1 MRRDFAKILYDLMK
15 KDDRIYL
22 ITADLGYGVLNDI
35 RRDFPNRSTN
45 VGSCEFLM
53 VGMAIGLAQSG
64 YIPICYSITPFLLY
78 RPFELLR
85 NYLNNEKTCVK
96 LVGSGRDDD
105 YSHDGFSHWAGDDVL
120 IMSCFK
126 NIEIF
131 KPKNLTNNIVF
142 DFIYNEK
149 PSYINL
155 VR

>member
-1 MRRDFAKILYDLMK
+1 MRRDFAKKIYDLMN

-53 VGMAIGLAQSG
+53 VGMAIGLEQSG

-85 NYLNNEKTCVK
+85 NYLNNEK
-96 LVGSGRDDD
+96 SSSYRFRD
-105 YSHDGFSHWAGDDVL
+105 
-120 IMSCFK
+120 CFLFGK
-126 NIEIF
+126 
-131 KPKNLTNNIVF
+131 
-142 DFIYNEK
+142 
-149 PSYINL
+149 
-155 VR
+155 